1 MVVPTEPIT
10 RMLTFYAASSSNGD
24 RMKFDLYPGH
34 THHFP
39 GSKLENGEPR
49 EFITRLALEVAGKVN
64 NVAFVFG
71 WRYPRTRKLRR

>member
-1 MVVPTEPIT
+1 
-10 RMLTFYAASSSNGD
+10 
-24 RMKFDLYPGH
+24 MKLDLDPGY

-71 WRYPRTRKLRR
+71 WRYDRASQLRR